1 MEKNKNQSI
10 EAMLREHEH
19 LEQLIQEKF
28 RKELTILFTDIC
40 GYTHYM
46 ETHGDLK
53 GRVMLQ
59 KHNDIL
65 LPLIKKYNGVVIKTI
80 GDAVMARFEFP
91 AEAVYAAVDIQNG
104 LEEYNQNTEDKIHVK
119 IGINSGNVL
128 VDNTDVFG
136 DAVNVAARIQSKA
149 GKDEILISERLFQ
162 EICEDRDFICKFYD
176 TAKLKG
182 KSEAIKLYQVLWR
195 ENNILLHSKSK
206 IRSQSQQTRSRKEK
220 RENPEI
226 TLYLEAM
233 SVNDRLKLSIYEQM
247 PGETGTVRHYE
258 EIPVPLD
265 TIAERCREIAET
277 LNKANRQGCVSK
289 DILVKLRGIGQIFFD
304 DLLTHTVKEKL
315 RNTVAEYLILNI
327 DDTLVH
333 VPWELLHDGN
343 QFLCQRFSMGRL
355 VRTKQTIPG
364 AGKSR
369 LLSKPLNMLILA
381 DPGGDLNGAYSEG
394 IQLRDNMDKQNDLIH
409 SALRADAI
417 SADYIRENMR
427 NFDIL
432 HYAGHSDYDRENP
445 AESGWRLSQGR
456 FSAYEIMK
464 MAGTGEMP
472 SLIFSNACQ
481 SARTEEWKITSAFHD
496 EIFGLANA
504 FVLAGVRHYVGTF
517 WEILDE
523 PSRRFALEF
532 YRELL
537 SGISIGKAVRN
548 ARLVLIQEYGEETI
562 VWASYLLYGDPTFN
576 YLHAMP
582 EKEDK
587 KPSSFTP
594 NSSTASK
601 SKTRIRA
608 SESDA
613 LYSNKAWENTD
624 KPVLRKKRGSRM
636 GLLITGI
643 LLLTMMFGAYQ
654 FFSSKLQSDKEIL
667 QYESSAMTAYK
678 AGNFEE
684 ALNLSKSIEDEHPN
698 SALSYLIQG
707 HIYLRQGKSDAAQK
721 AYQQAVQA
729 SENTSQQKASALM
742 GLGRISSI
750 QNQKDAALKYYQ
762 QAAEIK
768 DTQGFEYSESLTEAL
783 MAQAMILNEKGE
795 HEATLK
801 ILEKAQKHSP
811 ENRLIA
817 DTANEI
823 RKRIS
828 FLQDKEKQERINIL
842 VKELLE
848 RRSQDPEVRG
858 QESGFRRER
867 QPNGLPLTLW
877 LIDFESVG
885 YSVQEGESQLLGI
898 GITNALLQD
907 SKIRLVERVLLDK
920 LLEELKLG
928 TSKLTDQNTALSLG
942 KIMAARLILSGKII
956 HAGNHKEISVRMIE
970 TETGLISG
978 AVSES
983 FGGDVS
989 ISVLSEKLSE
999 KLLNKIRESVH

>member
-1 MEKNKNQSI
+1 M
-10 EAMLREHEH
+10 
-19 LEQLIQEKF
+19 
-28 RKELTILFTDIC
+28 
-40 GYTHYM
+40 
-46 ETHGDLK
+46 
-53 GRVMLQ
+53 
-59 KHNDIL
+59 
-65 LPLIKKYNGVVIKTI
+65 
-80 GDAVMARFEFP
+80 
-91 AEAVYAAVDIQNG
+91 
-104 LEEYNQNTEDKIHVK
+104 
-119 IGINSGNVL
+119 
-128 VDNTDVFG
+128 
-136 DAVNVAARIQSKA
+136 
-149 GKDEILISERLFQ
+149 
-162 EICEDRDFICKFYD
+162 
-176 TAKLKG
+176 
-182 KSEAIKLYQVLWR
+182 
-195 ENNILLHSKSK
+195 
-206 IRSQSQQTRSRKEK
+206 
-220 RENPEI
+220 
-226 TLYLEAM
+226 
-233 SVNDRLKLSIYEQM
+233 
-247 PGETGTVRHYE
+247 
-258 EIPVPLD
+258 
-265 TIAERCREIAET
+265 
-277 LNKANRQGCVSK
+277 
-289 DILVKLRGIGQIFFD
+289 
-304 DLLTHTVKEKL
+304 
-315 RNTVAEYLILNI
+315 
-327 DDTLVH
+327 
-333 VPWELLHDGN
+333 
-343 QFLCQRFSMGRL
+343 
-355 VRTKQTIPG
+355 
-364 AGKSR
+364 
-369 LLSKPLNMLILA
+369 SKPLNMLILA

-624 KPVLRKKRGSRM
+624 KPVLRKKRGSRK

-643 LLLTMMFGAYQ
+643 LLLTMMFGTYQ

-848 RRSQDPEVRG
+848 RRSQDPEVRS

-978 AVSES
+978 AVIES
-983 FGGDVS
+983 FVGDVP